1 MASSICN
8 GCDYY
13 KPKHPLLI
21 GRDCAV
27 CKRCTEDDICGARS
41 PSLKWERENAARLA
55 AVTAENLGKPSLR
68 LGSLFDG
75 SGGFPLAGQ
84 LNGIIPVWASEVE
97 PYPIAVTRSR
107 FQGLKHLGDVSRVRG
122 GNIAPVDIIT
132 FGSPC
137 QDLSIAGNQKG
148 LEAGKRSSLFFQA
161 VRIIREMREATHGV
175 YPAFAVWENV
185 PGAYSSHKGND
196 FRLVLES
203 LARVSDPTVSIPL
216 PEKGK
221 WQRAGEIVG
230 DGWSVAWR
238 TFDAQFWGVPQRR
251 KRIYLVADFGGER
264 AGQIFFERESVPGD
278 TTPGKEARESAATD
292 AAGGAGGSGIASGDC
307 LIAFHAQQDTI
318 SSGAVTPC
326 LGGQGQATVDV
337 VYPQI
342 ARTLEARHDSSPCI
356 DRGQNIVCIHDKATR
371 HQGGGDSRNDD
382 GGGNG
387 LGVAEEGVQ
396 YTLTAGDRHAVCF
409 MAGQGA
415 KAGSIA
421 AAAAELSP
429 TLKGSPSG
437 LNTAP
442 SVVYPHTAGT
452 LRASADAMRMPQAGS
467 EDLLVCHQTVSGTL
481 DATSM
486 RHTGGMK
493 NETDLLVCHSL
504 DCRNMC
510 MNQELSATLQAK
522 AGGGQSLNYTN
533 PIVYAC
539 GNGQINTACAPLSR
553 LAKAL
558 DCMHDQQIVLHEAM
572 KPLRKY
578 IIRRLLPIECARLQ
592 GFPDEWGIPAP
603 YDGNDAFWA
612 QVRMTQRELAG
623 LPPLPEG
630 ALKPKSL
637 RRWYERL
644 HNDSAEYRM
653 WGNGIALP
661 CAVFVLGRIMGAVN
675 GNDTV

>member
-1 MASSICN
+1 M
-8 GCDYY
+8 
-13 KPKHPLLI
+13 
-21 GRDCAV
+21 R
-27 CKRCTEDDICGARS
+27 T
-41 PSLKWERENAARLA
+41 
-55 AVTAENLGKPSLR
+55 T

-84 LNGIIPVWASEVE
+84 LNGITPVWASEVE

-122 GNIAPVDIIT
+122 GSIAPVDIIT

-148 LEAGKRSSLFFQA
+148 LEEGKRSSLFFQA

-203 LARVSDPTVSIPL
+203 LARVSDPAVSIPL
-216 PEKGK
+216 PEKGR
-221 WQRAGEIVG
+221 WQRSGEIVG

-238 TFDAQFWGVPQRR
+238 TLDAQFWGVPQRR

-264 AGQIFFERESVPGD
+264 AGQILFEREGVRGDPAPGAEAWEGAAAD
-278 TTPGKEARESAATD
+278 APGS
-292 AAGGAGGSGIASGDC
+292 AGGSSGADR
-307 LIAFHAQQDTI
+307 LIAFHAQQDPI
-318 SSGAVTPC
+318 SSEAYTPC

-337 VYPQI
+337 VYPLV

-356 DRGQNIVCIHDKATR
+356 DRGQNLICIHDKATR
-371 HQGGGDSRNDD
+371 HQGGGDTRNDD

-387 LGVAEEGVQ
+387 LGVAEDGVQ

-421 AAAAELSP
+421 AAEELSP
-429 TLKGSPSG
+429 TLKGCPSG

-442 SVVYPHTAGT
+442 SVVYPYTAGT
-452 LRASADAMRMPQAGS
+452 LRASADAMRIPQAGS
-467 EDLLVCHQTVSGTL
+467 EDLLVCHQTACGTL

-493 NETDLLVCHSL
+493 NEADLIVCHSI
-504 DCRNMC
+504 DCRNHC
-510 MNQELSATLQAK
+510 LYEELSGTLQAK
-522 AGGGQSLNYTN
+522 PGGGQSLNFTN
-533 PIVYAC
+533 PVVYSC
-539 GNGQINTACAPLSR
+539 GNGQLNTACAPLSQQ
-553 LAKAL
+553 AKAL
-558 DCMHDQQIVLHEAM
+558 DCMHDQQIVLHETPPDFCTYQETAGALCANSHPGSYTGQDAYNDM
-572 KPLRKY
+572 LVAGTSPNPARRFVV
-578 IIRRLLPIECARLQ
+578 RRLLPVECARLQ
-592 GFPDEWGIPAP
+592 GFPDAHGIPVP
-603 YDGNDAFWA
+603 YDGDDAFWA
-612 QVRMTQRELAG
+612 QVRVTQRQVAG
-623 LPPLPEG
+623 RSPLPEA
-630 ALKPKSL
+630 ALKPNNL
-637 RRWYERL
+637 RRWYNRL

-661 CAVFVLGRIMGAVN
+661 CAAFVL
-675 GNDTV
+675 